1 MRLMR
6 TALCALLLWA
16 VLCPLAAAEDCCAM
30 TEAPAVLRRLGP
42 AAAAILADPEPQPG
56 GAQTNI
62 VFGLGI
68 ETELG
73 SHWAFRFQYQ
83 RLGNARV
90 GPIVSSG
97 GTLAGTGGDPG
108 MIAVS
113 GGLVYRF

>member
-1 MRLMR
+1 MRLMQ
-6 TALCALLLWA
+6 TALCALLPG
-16 VLCPLAAAEDCCAM
+16 VLCQLAEACCTPAD
-30 TEAPAVLRRLGP
+30 APAVLRRLGP
-42 AAAAILADPEPQPG
+42 AATAILADPEPQPGG